1 MVAALCGFPARPRLR
16 PHAGPAPRRRYER
29 RRPEK
34 TPLHKI
40 ISENLASWLEWR
52 DVAER
57 PVPGYV
63 EEELRGYL
71 ECGILCFGFG
81 RALCTGCGQGF
92 VIAFSCKGRGVCPS
106 CNGRHMAQTA
116 AHLVDHVIPP
126 VPVRQ
131 WVISVPKRLRGFLA
145 DRPAAVA
152 ALTRIFIEEIERLL
166 GAAAGVTSDAS
177 GPAAARPRLGAVSF
191 LHRFGSALNHHM
203 HLHVCA
209 TEGVFVPAADG
220 AGCDASPAFLP
231 ARPINQ
237 ADLAA
242 LTERVHRRVIHWFRL
257 TRLLDTAA
265 AADMLTWENSGFS
278 VDASVRITLIDRDVP
293 SYFRSL
299 EHLLRYCARPPFALE
314 RLSVSRGA
322 DGQIARIRYV
332 LPRHKAANWVG
343 PSRSRKSTRPG
354 ANGVVELSPFEF
366 LDRLADLVPPPRKH
380 RHRYHGV
387 FAPNHKLRR
396 AVTALALG
404 NVGKRGDAAAGGY
417 AVGGHTAGE
426 HATGGC
432 CDANHANQKPRSHDT
447 SRIAWAK
454 LMARVGEEFPLA
466 CPTCGG
472 DIRLITFRL
481 FYQCDTIPGL
491 RTVGNLRLLRTS
503 CPRSGADPEDPD
515 TSRRTARAASIR
527 AGSGPADRL
536 GRDRASAQRPGNLS
550 TLA

>member
-1 MVAALCGFPARPRLR
+1 MEISVSGTRAIAAAPSLR

-92 VIAFSCKGRGVCPS
+92 VIAFSCKGRGVFPS

-166 GAAAGVTSDAS
+166 GAVAGVTSDAS
-177 GPAAARPRLGAVSF
+177 APAAARPRLGAVSF
-191 LHRFGSALNHHM
+191 LHRFGSALNHHV

-242 LTERVHRRVIHWFRL
+242 LTERVRRRVIRWFRMQ
-257 TRLLDTAA
+257 RLLDAA
-265 AADMLTWENSGFS
+265 AA
-278 VDASVRITLIDRDVP
+278 AQAP
-293 SYFRSL
+293 
-299 EHLLRYCARPPFALE
+299 AQ
-314 RLSVSRGA
+314 VSRGVCTQPQA
-322 DGQIARIRYV
+322 QA
-332 LPRHKAANWVG
+332 
-343 PSRSRKSTRPG
+343 
-354 ANGVVELSPFEF
+354 
-366 LDRLADLVPPPRKH
+366 
-380 RHRYHGV
+380 
-387 FAPNHKLRR
+387 
-396 AVTALALG
+396 
-404 NVGKRGDAAAGGY
+404 
-417 AVGGHTAGE
+417 
-426 HATGGC
+426 
-432 CDANHANQKPRSHDT
+432 
-447 SRIAWAK
+447 
-454 LMARVGEEFPLA
+454 
-466 CPTCGG
+466 
-472 DIRLITFRL
+472 
-481 FYQCDTIPGL
+481 
-491 RTVGNLRLLRTS
+491 
-503 CPRSGADPEDPD
+503 
-515 TSRRTARAASIR
+515 
-527 AGSGPADRL
+527 
-536 GRDRASAQRPGNLS
+536 GRDG
-550 TLA
+550 T